1 MRQNREQYFSVS
13 LPDVGKVW
21 WNQPISSYPVHSP
34 PFDPLVSHFGPLSRS
49 SGQGRKSSLEPAT
62 CCSGRAGHAD
72 STEPILRGS
81 KGFNPF
87 ARFALRC
94 RLDEEFLVVCCGF
107 GPVFLLRVLCGKPP
121 IWGSSLVCF
130 LLRGSVLSCFGELFL
145 MSTQSHAG
153 SSTSGWS
160 VRGQGALSTVLECAR
175 TLLDFDVDFW
185 GGISGEQSARLGGR
199 ALGGPS
205 ADAALAS
212 PAAIGVPPA
221 VRAPAIGREPAPAL
235 PAARPKCVPGF
246 SFFSSRGQ
254 GSGWGMARVRGVS
267 APGKPNGMRP
277 AWRSRQ
283 LQAQSLQPEL

>member
-1 MRQNREQYFSVS
+1 M
-13 LPDVGKVW
+13 
-21 WNQPISSYPVHSP
+21 
-34 PFDPLVSHFGPLSRS
+34 
-49 SGQGRKSSLEPAT
+49 
-62 CCSGRAGHAD
+62 
-72 STEPILRGS
+72 
-81 KGFNPF
+81 
-87 ARFALRC
+87 
-94 RLDEEFLVVCCGF
+94 
-107 GPVFLLRVLCGKPP
+107 FLLRVLCLKP
-121 IWGSSLVCF
+121 IVGSSLVCF

-160 VRGQGALSTVLECAR
+160 VRGQGGLSNVLECAR

-185 GGISGEQSARLGGR
+185 GGISGVQSARLGGR
-199 ALGGPS
+199 TLGGPS

-246 SFFSSRGQ
+246 SCFFQQ
-254 GSGWGMARVRGVS
+254 GSRIRLGYGPETPSRVRGVS